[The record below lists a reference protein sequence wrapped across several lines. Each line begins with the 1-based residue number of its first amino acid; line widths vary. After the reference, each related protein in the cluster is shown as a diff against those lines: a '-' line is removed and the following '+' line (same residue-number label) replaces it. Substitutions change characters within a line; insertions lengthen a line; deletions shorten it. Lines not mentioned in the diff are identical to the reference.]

1 MAIPDNRVVV
11 AARGLTRQYPGVKA
25 LDGVD
30 LTLRAGEIHALL
42 GENGAGKSTL
52 INLLTGAQRRDGG
65 TITVDG
71 VEIDPDGPGG
81 AVRAGIAAVY
91 QEITLLPNLSVAQNL
106 YLGREPTRW
115 GLVHRARMNR
125 EGGALLRRFGL
136 NIDASR
142 PLSDFSTAVQQLIAI
157 ARAVDLSAKVLIL
170 DEPTASLD
178 TAEVQTLFTLLRS
191 LRDQGLAIV
200 FVTHFL
206 DQVYALTDRIT
217 VLRNGRLVGERL
229 TADLPRL
236 ELVAM
241 MLGKAPTA
249 ESHLSRRPASA
260 RPAGAPLVRAEGLGR
275 RRLVGAFDAELRSG
289 AVLGAAGLLGSGRTE
304 TALLLFGVETADE
317 GQLVVDGK
325 PVTLRSPRDAI
336 RLGFGF
342 CPEDRKLDGIVAGL
356 SIRENIVLALQAKR
370 GWWRRLSTAQQHEL
384 ADRYIKLLDIRTP
397 DAEKPIQLLSGGNQ
411 QKALLARWLATA
423 PRLLILDEPTR
434 GIDVGAHAEIVRLLE
449 DLRDRGM
456 ALYVISSEIEEV
468 AAYSDQVL
476 VMRDRAP
483 AGLLE
488 GEAITPA
495 AIVNA
500 IAADHHGRGAA

>member
-1 MAIPDNRVVV
+1 MASPETPVVL
-11 AARGLTRQYPGVKA
+11 AARGLTRLYPGVRA

-52 INLLTGAQRRDGG
+52 INLLTGAQPRNGG
-65 TITVDG
+65 TIAVDG

-81 AVRAGIAAVY
+81 AVQAGIAAVY

-125 EGGALLRRFGL
+125 EGAALLRRFGL
-136 NIDASR
+136 TIDASR

-178 TAEVQTLFTLLRS
+178 TAEVQTLFTLLRT

-229 TADLPRL
+229 TAELPRL

-249 ESHLSRRPASA
+249 ESHLGRRPAKTA
-260 RPAGAPLVRAEGLGR
+260 ANGTPLVRAQGLGR
-275 RRLVGAFDAELRSG
+275 RRLVGAFDAELHAG

-304 TALLLFGVETADE
+304 TALLLFGAEAADQ

-325 PVTLRSPRDAI
+325 AVTLRSPRDAI

-411 QKALLARWLATA
+411 QKALLARWLATD

-468 AAYSDQVL
+468 AAYSDRVL

-488 GEAITPA
+488 GDAITPA

-500 IAADHHGRGAA
+500 IAADHHTRGAA